1 MAFYMKM
8 GSKSQ
13 KAQISP
19 GSGIKMSG
27 GPLAKLECGTP
38 TTPPCNT
45 ERKISEESY
54 KGVQNGV
61 SGTYNKVN
69 YQTDFKTEGKG
80 NPGGGSPGK
89 DGDGGVKVTPSGGRI
104 TPKKKPS
111 TGPKKPFKN
120 PALPDQT
127 YSEFEL
133 APYGSP
139 GKTADKYK
147 PTPVPKP
154 EYSNTKRSDLQFVPD
169 LPPPIVPTPDPKP
182 EPKPGPGGSVPG
194 RGRKKITV
202 KKPKISLPLG
212 SGSSKGSGCPG
223 GKKNCGAVNKK

>member
-8 GSKSQ
+8 GSKSL

-19 GSGIKMSG
+19 GTGIKMSG

-38 TTPPCNT
+38 TTPPCDT

-54 KGVQNGV
+54 KGVKDGV
-61 SGTYNKVN
+61 SGTFNKVN
-69 YQTDFKTEGKG
+69 YQTDFKIEGEG

-89 DGDGGVKVTPSGGRI
+89 DGDGGIEVIPSGGRI

-111 TGPKKPFKN
+111 TGSKKPFFN

-133 APYGSP
+133 ADYGSP

-147 PTPVPKP
+147 PTPAPKP
-154 EYSNTKRSDLQFVPD
+154 KYSNTQRSDLQFVPD
-169 LPPPIVPTPDPKP
+169 IPPPIVPKEDPK
-182 EPKPGPGGSVPG
+182 PKPGPGGSVPG
-194 RGRKKITV
+194 KRRKKIKV

-223 GKKNCGAVNKK
+223 GKKNCGAVNK